1 MASQNKINLI
11 KIKNHL
17 QNKNF
22 KIGGFLNF
30 KSDASEK
37 IFKLCKTANQ
47 SLLVLSFLNKPSDY
61 KKYIKA
67 TDILISQNVNTPKII
82 DQSNLYKFVIMDY
95 FPISNA
101 SKYFQKPQI
110 KKILPLAVRAL
121 TNLQKPKKKFSG
133 VLVKSQNNL
142 LKDALKGIETF
153 IDHYDHK
160 IQIGLYLNKLV
171 KVSLIK
177 STKKYRKF
185 KPTLTHGDFFLDNLI
200 YYNQKVYV
208 IDHQDTHYNHPLL
221 DISSLIFD
229 ARRSYSTNVEDK
241 LLKLYARRMKL
252 NLKELRSDIHM
263 ISLLRNLRILGN
275 WVQLYNGGKPKY
287 LKVFRKNT
295 WAQIFKHVE
304 YLRLWDLREIFIEIY
319 NKTS

>member
-1 MASQNKINLI
+1 
-11 KIKNHL
+11 
-17 QNKNF
+17 
-22 KIGGFLNF
+22 
-30 KSDASEK
+30 
-37 IFKLCKTANQ
+37 
-47 SLLVLSFLNKPSDY
+47 
-61 KKYIKA
+61 
-67 TDILISQNVNTPKII
+67 
-82 DQSNLYKFVIMDY
+82 MDY
-95 FPISNA
+95 FPVSNA

-133 VLVKSQNNL
+133 VPVKSQNNL

-160 IQIGLYLNKLV
+160 IQIGFYLNKLV

-177 STKKYRKF
+177 STEKYRKF

-229 ARRSYSTNVEDK
+229 ARRSYSTKVEDK

>member
-1 MASQNKINLI
+1 
-11 KIKNHL
+11 
-17 QNKNF
+17 
-22 KIGGFLNF
+22 
-30 KSDASEK
+30 
-37 IFKLCKTANQ
+37 
-47 SLLVLSFLNKPSDY
+47 
-61 KKYIKA
+61 
-67 TDILISQNVNTPKII
+67 
-82 DQSNLYKFVIMDY
+82 MDY
-95 FPISNA
+95 FPIANA

-133 VLVKSQNNL
+133 VQVKSQNNL
-142 LKDALKGIETF
+142 LKDALNGIETF

-160 IQIGLYLNKLV
+160 IQIGFYLNKLV
-171 KVSLIK
+171 KVSLKK
-177 STKKYRKF
+177 STEKYRKF

-229 ARRSYSTNVEDK
+229 ARRTYSTKVEDK

-252 NLKELRSDIHM
+252 NLKQLRSDIHM

-275 WVQLYNGGKPKY
+275 WVQLYNAGKPKY

-304 YLRLWDLREIFIEIY
+304 YLRLWDLREIFMEIY